1 MRKYFIQLYGRTES
15 FDEGPALETNLIK
28 RLLSDPRVMSFATA
42 AQEFR
47 LISDNSVNV
56 IVNWDIA
63 PELVSDLREH
73 GASKTLLSKLA
84 QYSVAVRKT
93 DFDRLRQGAL
103 VEEIL
108 EGIWY
113 MSDEEQYQSEIGLKI
128 DNHWLE
134 EILIR

>member
-1 MRKYFIQLYGRTES
+1 MVHRK
-15 FDEGPALETNLIK
+15 
-28 RLLSDPRVMSFATA
+28 
-42 AQEFR
+42 
-47 LISDNSVNV
+47 
-56 IVNWDIA
+56 
-63 PELVSDLREH
+63 
-73 GASKTLLSKLA
+73 
-84 QYSVAVRKT
+84 RKT
-93 DFDRLRQGAL
+93 DSDRLRQGAL